1 MEKTIVGP
9 GIVAYKN
16 AIKKEW
22 NLIDRLET
30 ALGDESKSIK
40 WRGARVGYFE
50 TDDSHRNC
58 QDFIYTKDMLGERNS
73 ENSDLMDI
81 HDNVYSAIRECLDDY
96 QTMYTVNIN
105 FIGAFN
111 MVKYGPG
118 EKFNAHSDDGEPYRC
133 TVSTVGY
140 INDDYDGG
148 DLYFDKFDIN
158 VKPEAGD
165 LILFPSSYIYSH
177 ASIPVKSGIKY
188 AIVCMTDWS
197 DYAHRNDS
205 PIYKTVDSRSE

>member
-1 MEKTIVGP
+1 MEKAILGP

-22 NLIDRLET
+22 NLIDRLES

-73 ENSDLMDI
+73 EN
-81 HDNVYSAIRECLDDY
+81 
-96 QTMYTVNIN
+96 TVNIN

>member
-1 MEKTIVGP
+1 MNKVILGP

-22 NLIDRLET
+22 NLIDRLESS
-30 ALGDESKSIK
+30 LGDESKPIK

-50 TDDSHRNC
+50 TDNSHRNC
-58 QDFIYTKDMLGERNS
+58 QDFIYTKEMLGERNS
-73 ENSDLMDI
+73 DNSELMDI
-81 HDNVYSAIRECLDDY
+81 HDNVHSAIRECLDDY
-96 QTMYTVNIN
+96 QTMYAVNIK

-118 EKFNAHSDDGEPYRC
+118 QKFNAHSDDGEPYRC

-177 ASIPVKSGIKY
+177 ASVPVKSGIKY

-197 DYAHRNDS
+197 DFAHKQDS
-205 PIYKTVDSRSE
+205 PIYQTLDTRS

>member
-1 MEKTIVGP
+1 MEKTVLGP

-22 NLIDRLET
+22 NMIERLEKS
-30 ALGDESKSIK
+30 LGNETKQFK
-40 WRGARVGYFE
+40 WRGSRVGYFQ
-50 TDDSHRNC
+50 TDNESRNC
-58 QDFIYTKDMLGERNS
+58 QDFIYTKEILGERNDD
-73 ENSDLMDI
+73 NSDLMDM
-81 HDNVYSAIRECLDDY
+81 HDLVHSSIRECLDDY
-96 QTMYTVNIN
+96 QTMFAVNVK

-118 EKFNAHSDDGEPYRC
+118 EKFTVHTDDGEPYRC

-140 INDDYDGG
+140 INDDYQGG
-148 DLYFDKFDIN
+148 ELYFDKFDLNI
-158 VKPEAGD
+158 KPDAGD

-177 ASIPVKSGIKY
+177 ASVPVESGIKY